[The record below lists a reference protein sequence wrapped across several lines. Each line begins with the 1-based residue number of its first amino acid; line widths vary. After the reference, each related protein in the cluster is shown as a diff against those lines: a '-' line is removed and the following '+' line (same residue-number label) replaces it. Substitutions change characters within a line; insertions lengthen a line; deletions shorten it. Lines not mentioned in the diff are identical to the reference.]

1 MNLKGAVIQR
11 RDTLALHGDV
21 IPLQQQVT
29 YTPGDEAETYFAHKV
44 SSSEHTTK
52 C

>member
-1 MNLKGAVIQR
+1 MFLILLMPAGIQLFWKAMNLKGAIIEH

-29 YTPGDEAETYFAHKV
+29 YTPGD
-44 SSSEHTTK
+44 
-52 C
+52 